1 MKKVSYYRM
10 NCRLWD
16 TLLCKMTKRNPASN
30 GVPAFKFALSDS
42 NMFDSQK
49 MQIRKRVIPKRI
61 VTKIGNIFG
70 VEIDNEYK
78 CFFQYIA
85 NDMTELNSSVI
96 RVFKKHYS
104 MDYIP
109 NMDEIVQDEVYFYA
123 YTILSRGIRAEF
135 WYKVGKNADVGDV
148 NKIMFRD
155 TEDFGAI
162 PFCRKSS
169 KWYVWHIGGPT
180 SYIGRLTKETR
191 TIDLGY
197 IWNNTNIIAK
207 IKTGKFLLPEIL

>member
-49 MQIRKRVIPKRI
+49 MQIRKRDIPKRI
-61 VTKIGNIFG
+61 VTKIGNIFC

-85 NDMTELNSSVI
+85 NDMTMLNSSVI

-104 MDYIP
+104 MDYVP
-109 NMDEIVQDEVYFYA
+109 NLDEIVQDEVYFYA
-123 YTILSRGIRAEF
+123 HTILSRGIREGV

-148 NKIMFRD
+148 DKIMFRE
-155 TEDFGAI
+155 TEDMN
-162 PFCRKSS
+162 PFIIRSYR
-169 KWYVWHIGGPT
+169 WYVWHIGGPT
-180 SYIGRLTKETR
+180 SDIGRLTKETR
-191 TIDLGY
+191 KIDIGLV
-197 IWNNTNIIAK
+197 WSNENILAK
-207 IKTGKFLLPEIL
+207 IKTGKFLSKE